1 MKYLIKNEKDLEKL
15 AENVLI
21 LATEKKYNHA
31 TVLALQGELGA
42 GKTTFTKSLARILG
56 ITDSVTSP
64 TFVIQKTFSINSA
77 NSEND
82 DKNLVTENKALAKA
96 FSNNSF
102 AQLIHIDS
110 YRLDLSAELA
120 HLGWHD
126 LLNQKE
132 NLIVVE
138 WPERIADILPMQYIL
153 LKFTHVD
160 ETTREVEVVV
170 VDDKK

>member
-1 MKYLIKNEKDLEKL
+1 MKYLIKNERDLEKL
-15 AENVLI
+15 AEDVLV
-21 LATEKKYNHA
+21 LAAEKKYNHA

-56 ITDSVTSP
+56 ITESVTSP
-64 TFVIQKTFSINSA
+64 TFVIQKTFSIA
-77 NSEND
+77 E
-82 DKNLVTENKALAKA
+82 A
-96 FSNNSF
+96 FSKNIF

-120 HLGWHD
+120 HLGWND

-138 WPERIADILPMQYIL
+138 WPERIDDILPAQYIL
-153 LKFTHVD
+153 LKFSHVD

-170 VDDKK
+170 IDDKK

>member
-15 AENVLI
+15 AESILVLVI
-21 LATEKKYNHA
+21 EKKYNHA
-31 TVLALQGELGA
+31 TVLALQGDLGA

-56 ITDSVTSP
+56 VTESITSP
-64 TFVIQKTFSINSA
+64 TFVIQKTFS
-77 NSEND
+77 
-82 DKNLVTENKALAKA
+82 V
-96 FSNNSF
+96 SNNLF
-102 AQLIHIDS
+102 TQLIHIDS
-110 YRLDLSAELA
+110 YRLDLSAELI

-138 WPERIADILPMQYIL
+138 WPERISDILPNQYIL
-153 LKFTHVD
+153 LKFAHVD

>member
-1 MKYLIKNEKDLEKL
+1 MKYLIKSEKDLEKL
-15 AENVLI
+15 AEDILVLV
-21 LATEKKYNHA
+21 TEKKYNHA
-31 TVLALQGELGA
+31 TVLALQGEMGA

-56 ITDSVTSP
+56 ITESVTSP
-64 TFVIQKTFSINSA
+64 TFVIQKTFSISN
-77 NSEND
+77 
-82 DKNLVTENKALAKA
+82 KNLVTENKTLAEA

-138 WPERIADILPMQYIL
+138 WPERIADILPTQYVL
-153 LKFTHVD
+153 LKFTHID

>member
-1 MKYLIKNEKDLEKL
+1 MKYLIKNERDLEKL
-15 AENVLI
+15 AEEILI
-21 LATEKKYNHA
+21 LATEKRYHHA

-56 ITDSVTSP
+56 ITESVTSP
-64 TFVIQKTFSINSA
+64 TFVIQKIFAI
-77 NSEND
+77 
-82 DKNLVTENKALAKA
+82 TEA
-96 FSNNSF
+96 FSKNIF

-138 WPERIADILPMQYIL
+138 WPERITDILPAQHIL
-153 LKFTHVD
+153 LKFAHVD

>member
-15 AENVLI
+15 AEDI
-21 LATEKKYNHA
+21 LSLVAEKKYNHA
-31 TVLALQGELGA
+31 TVLALQGDLGA

-56 ITDSVTSP
+56 ITESVTSP
-64 TFVIQKTFSINSA
+64 TFVIQKTFSIA
-77 NSEND
+77 E
-82 DKNLVTENKALAKA
+82 A
-96 FSNNSF
+96 FSKNIF

-110 YRLDLSAELA
+110 YRLDLSAELS

-138 WPERIADILPMQYIL
+138 WPERITDILPTQYIL
-153 LKFTHVD
+153 LKFSHVD

>member
-1 MKYLIKNEKDLEKL
+1 MKYLIENEKDLEKL
-15 AENVLI
+15 AEDI
-21 LATEKKYNHA
+21 LFLVTEKKYNHA
-31 TVLALQGELGA
+31 TVLALQGDLGA

-64 TFVIQKTFSINSA
+64 TFVIQKTFSI
-77 NSEND
+77 SE
-82 DKNLVTENKALAKA
+82 A
-96 FSNNSF
+96 FSKNIF

-138 WPERIADILPMQYIL
+138 WPERIADILPKQYVL
-153 LKFTHVD
+153 LKFAHVD

-170 VDDKK
+170 VDNKK

>member
-1 MKYLIKNEKDLEKL
+1 MKYLIETEKDLEKL
-15 AENVLI
+15 AEDILI

-56 ITDSVTSP
+56 INESITSP
-64 TFVIQKTFSINSA
+64 TFVIQKTFSINATNFKNSA
-77 NSEND
+77 E
-82 DKNLVTENKALAKA
+82 A
-96 FSNNSF
+96 FSKNIF

-138 WPERIADILPMQYIL
+138 WPERIADILPAQYIL
-153 LKFTHVD
+153 LKFAHVN

-170 VDDKK
+170 IDDKK

>member
-1 MKYLIKNEKDLEKL
+1 MKYLIKSEKDLEKL
-15 AENVLI
+15 AEDILV
-21 LATEKKYNHA
+21 LATDKKYNHA
-31 TVLALQGELGA
+31 AVLALQGELGA

-56 ITDSVTSP
+56 INESITSP
-64 TFVIQKTFSINSA
+64 TFVIQKTFSINTANFKNSA
-77 NSEND
+77 E
-82 DKNLVTENKALAKA
+82 A
-96 FSNNSF
+96 FSKNIF

-138 WPERIADILPMQYIL
+138 WPERIADILPAQHIL
-153 LKFTHVD
+153 LKFSHVD

>member
-1 MKYLIKNEKDLEKL
+1 MKYLIETEKDLEKL
-15 AENVLI
+15 AEDILI
-21 LATEKKYNHA
+21 LVGQKKYPHA
-31 TVLALQGELGA
+31 TVMALQGDLGV

-56 ITDSVTSP
+56 INESITSP
-64 TFVIQKTFSINSA
+64 TFVIQKTFSINAENFKNSA
-77 NSEND
+77 E
-82 DKNLVTENKALAKA
+82 A
-96 FSNNSF
+96 FSKNIF

-138 WPERIADILPMQYIL
+138 WPERIADILPAQHIL
-153 LKFTHVD
+153 LKFAHVD

>member
-1 MKYLIKNEKDLEKL
+1 MKYLIKSEKDLEKL
-15 AENVLI
+15 AEEILVLV
-21 LATEKKYNHA
+21 TEKKYNHA
-31 TVLALQGELGA
+31 TVLALQGDLGA
-42 GKTTFTKSLARILG
+42 GKTIFTKSLARILG
-56 ITDSVTSP
+56 ITESVTSP
-64 TFVIQKTFSINSA
+64 TFVIQKTFSISN
-77 NSEND
+77 
-82 DKNLVTENKALAKA
+82 KNLVTENKTLVET

-138 WPERIADILPMQYIL
+138 WPERIADILPVQYVL
-153 LKFTHVD
+153 LKFAHVD
-160 ETTREVEVVV
+160 ETTREVEVFV

>member
-1 MKYLIKNEKDLEKL
+1 MKYLIKTEKDLEKL
-15 AENVLI
+15 AEDILI

-31 TVLALQGELGA
+31 TVLALRGELGA
-42 GKTTFTKSLARILG
+42 GKTTFTKNLAKILG
-56 ITDSVTSP
+56 ITESITSP
-64 TFVIQKTFSINSA
+64 TFVIQKTFSINA
-77 NSEND
+77 ENF
-82 DKNLVTENKALAKA
+82 KNLATENKALAEA
-96 FSNNSF
+96 FSKNIF
-102 AQLIHIDS
+102 TQLIHIDS

-138 WPERIADILPMQYIL
+138 WPERIADILPAQHIL
-153 LKFTHVD
+153 LKFVHVD
-160 ETTREVEVVV
+160 ETTREVEVIV

>member
-1 MKYLIKNEKDLEKL
+1 MKYLIKNEKDLERL
-15 AENVLI
+15 AEEVLV
-21 LATEKKYNHA
+21 LATEKIYNHA

-56 ITDSVTSP
+56 ITESVTSP
-64 TFVIQKTFSINSA
+64 TFVIQKTFVI
-77 NSEND
+77 
-82 DKNLVTENKALAKA
+82 TEA
-96 FSNNSF
+96 FSKNIF

-138 WPERIADILPMQYIL
+138 WPERIVDILPAQYVL
-153 LKFTHVD
+153 LKFTHID